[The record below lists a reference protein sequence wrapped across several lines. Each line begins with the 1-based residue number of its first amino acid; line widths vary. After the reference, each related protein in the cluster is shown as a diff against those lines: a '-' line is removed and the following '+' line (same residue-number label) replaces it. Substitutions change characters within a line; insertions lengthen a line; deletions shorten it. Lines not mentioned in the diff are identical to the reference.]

1 MLIAIGAILSLLLSA
16 LFSGSE
22 IAFVSGNKL
31 RIELRRKKNTLRG
44 RLFAH
49 FYDRPADFLS
59 SMLVGNNIALVIF
72 ASLLTVPLEP
82 LLQTYMGIESEGW
95 QLLTNTVIITLIVL
109 VFGEFLP
116 KTLFRLYSDTAL
128 YNLAVPLRTLE
139 LILLPFSWVMAKT
152 SDALLQLF
160 VKEPAEQLE
169 TTFTRV
175 DLENFINETTTEEE
189 ESIDKELFGKALNL
203 PDIRVRDCMVPRTDI
218 EHLDVKSSIED
229 LERLFQ
235 ETRLSRILITDNEL
249 DNVLGYVHHQ
259 QLLNLPDTIEEAILP
274 ITFIPEVMRVTDL
287 MDKFIK
293 ERLSIV
299 SVVDEFGGV
308 SGVITLED
316 ILEEIFG
323 EIEDEY
329 DEDEY
334 IEQEISEG
342 VYLFSGRLEIDH
354 LNEKFQLELPEGEYH
369 TLSGYLVTRATTIPE
384 KGEVLEFDHYQF
396 EITSVSNTRIETI
409 RVTKIGEEEG

>member
-1 MLIAIGAILSLLLSA
+1 MLAIGIFLSLLLSA

-31 RIELRRKKNTLRG
+31 RIELRRKKGTLRG
-44 RLFAH
+44 RILAR
-49 FYDRPADFLS
+49 FYERPADFLS
-59 SMLVGNNIALVIF
+59 SMLVGNNIALVVF
-72 ASLLTVPLEP
+72 ASLITIPLEP
-82 LLQTYMGIESEGW
+82 ILRHNLGVESEGL
-95 QLLTNTVIITLIVL
+95 QLLLNTVIITLIVL
-109 VFGEFLP
+109 VFGEFVP
-116 KTLFRLYSDTAL
+116 KTLFRLYSDGAL
-128 YNLAVPLRTLE
+128 YMLAVPLRTLE
-139 LILLPFSWVMAKT
+139 LVLLPFSWVMAKA

-203 PDIRVRDCMVPRTDI
+203 QDVRVRDCMVPRTEV
-218 EHLDVKSSIED
+218 EHIDQQSTIAD
-229 LERLFQ
+229 LEKLFQ
-235 ETRLSRILITDNEL
+235 ETRLSRILVTQDEL
-249 DNVLGYVHHQ
+249 DEVLGYVHHQ
-259 QLLNLPDTIEEAILP
+259 QLLDQPTTIEELILP
-274 ITFIPEVMRVTDL
+274 IIFIPEVMRVTDL

-299 SVVDEFGGV
+299 AVVDEFGGV

-334 IEQEISEG
+334 IDQEISPG

-354 LNEKFQLELPEGEYH
+354 LNSKYDLQIPEGEYH
-369 TLSGYLVTRATTIPE
+369 TLSGYLVTQATSIPDE
-384 KGEVLEFDHYQF
+384 KDVLEFDGYQF
-396 EITSVSNTRIETI
+396 EITTVSNTRIETV
-409 RVTKIGEEEG
+409 RVTRLEEEGD